1 MAPEVDK
8 QPKPA
13 RFKRLA
19 LIGVGL
25 IGSSIAR
32 ATKRADLADNIVGCA
47 RTPKTRDKA
56 LELGIVDAM
65 YEDPAEAVAGAD
77 LVIICSHLGSYVSVG
92 KAIAASL
99 APGAIVTDVG
109 SVKGCVARDLGPHIP
124 DGVHLVPGHPVSGSE
139 KSGPEAGFETL
150 FDDRWWILT
159 PDETADGA
167 AVQRLAAYVQA
178 LGSRVEIMAAERHD
192 LVLAITSHL
201 PHLIAYNIVST
212 ADDMETVTQGEV
224 VKYSAGGF
232 RDFTRIAASDPEFWR
247 DVFLNNR
254 DAVLETLGRFTED
267 LTALQ
272 RSIRWGE
279 GDELL
284 RVFSQS
290 RDIRQRIIQAGQDT
304 EAPNFGRQG
313 EASTEAD

>member
-1 MAPEVDK
+1 MASETDNASPHFD
-8 QPKPA
+8 
-13 RFKRLA
+13 RLA

-32 ATKRADLADNIVGCA
+32 AARRADLATTIVGCA
-47 RTPKTRDKA
+47 RTAKTRDKA
-56 LELGIVDAM
+56 MELGVVDAM
-65 YEDPAEAVAGAD
+65 YENPAEAVAGAD
-77 LVIICSHLGSYVSVG
+77 LVIVCSHLGSYATVG
-92 KAIAASL
+92 KAIASSL
-99 APGAIVTDVG
+99 MPGAIVSDVG

-124 DGVHLVPGHPVSGSE
+124 AGVHLIPGHPVSGSE
-139 KSGPEAGFETL
+139 KSGPEAGFAEL
-150 FDDRWWILT
+150 FDGRWWILT
-159 PDETADGA
+159 PGEEADA
-167 AVQRLAAYVQA
+167 QAVQRLTAFVQA
-178 LGSRVEIMAAERHD
+178 LGSRVEIMAASRHD

-201 PHLIAYNIVST
+201 PHLIAYNIVNT

-267 LTALQ
+267 LLALQ
-272 RSIRWGE
+272 RAIRWGE
-279 GDELL
+279 GDNLL
-284 RVFSQS
+284 RQFSQA

-304 EAPNFGRQG
+304 DAPDFGRRPGQPVKP
-313 EASTEAD
+313 D

>member
-1 MAPEVDK
+1 MATDTDTNTGIPH
-8 QPKPA
+8 
-13 RFKRLA
+13 FKRMA

-25 IGSSIAR
+25 IGSSIALAARR
-32 ATKRADLADNIVGCA
+32 ANLVDSIVGCA
-47 RTPKTRDKA
+47 RTERTREKA

-65 YEDPAEAVAGAD
+65 FEDAGETVAGAD
-77 LVIICSHLGSYVSVG
+77 LVIICSHLGSYPSVG
-92 KAIAASL
+92 KAMSGHL

-109 SVKGCVARDLGPHIP
+109 SVKGCVARDLEPYIPH
-124 DGVHLVPGHPVSGSE
+124 GVHLVPGHPVSGSE

-159 PDETADGA
+159 PNANADQDVVRTLTAF
-167 AVQRLAAYVQA
+167 VKA
-178 LGSRVEIMAAERHD
+178 LGSQVEIMDAGRHD

-201 PHLIAYNIVST
+201 PHLIAYNIVSM

-224 VKYSAGGF
+224 VKFSAGGF

-267 LTALQ
+267 LIALQ
-272 RSIRWGE
+272 RAIRWGQ
-279 GDELL
+279 GDNLL
-284 RVFSQS
+284 RQFSNS

-304 EAPNFGRQG
+304 DAPDFGRRTDHG
-313 EASTEAD
+313 LDAE

>member
-1 MAPEVDK
+1 MATDTDRNTEFPH
-8 QPKPA
+8 
-13 RFKRLA
+13 FKRMA

-25 IGSSIAR
+25 IGSSIAL
-32 ATKRADLADNIVGCA
+32 AAKRANLVDSIVGCA
-47 RTPKTRDKA
+47 RTERTREKA

-65 YEDPAEAVAGAD
+65 FEDAGETVAGAD
-77 LVIICSHLGSYVSVG
+77 LVIICSHLGSYPSVG
-92 KAIAASL
+92 KAMSSHL

-124 DGVHLVPGHPVSGSE
+124 HGVHLVPGHPVSGSE

-159 PDETADGA
+159 PDADA
-167 AVQRLAAYVQA
+167 DQDAVRTLAAFVKA
-178 LGSRVEIMAAERHD
+178 LGSQVEIMDAGRHD

-201 PHLIAYNIVST
+201 PHLIAYNIVNT
-212 ADDMETVTQGEV
+212 ADDMESVTQGEV
-224 VKYSAGGF
+224 VKFSAGGF

-267 LTALQ
+267 LIALQ
-272 RSIRWGE
+272 RAIRWGQ
-279 GDELL
+279 GDNLL
-284 RVFSQS
+284 RLFSNS

-304 EAPNFGRQG
+304 DAPDFGRRTDHG
-313 EASTEAD
+313 LDAE

>member
-1 MAPEVDK
+1 MATDTDRYTEFPH
-8 QPKPA
+8 
-13 RFKRLA
+13 FKRMA

-25 IGSSIAR
+25 IGSSVAL
-32 ATKRADLADNIVGCA
+32 AAKRANLVDRIVGCA
-47 RTPKTRDKA
+47 RTERTREKA
-56 LELGIVDAM
+56 LGLGIVDAM
-65 YEDPAEAVAGAD
+65 FEDAGETVAGAD
-77 LVIICSHLGSYVSVG
+77 LVIICSHLGSYPSIG
-92 KAIAASL
+92 KAMSSHL

-124 DGVHLVPGHPVSGSE
+124 QGVHLVPGHPVSGSE
-139 KSGPEAGFETL
+139 KSGPEAGFEAL

-159 PDETADGA
+159 PGADA
-167 AVQRLAAYVQA
+167 DQDAVRTLAAFVKA
-178 LGSRVEIMAAERHD
+178 LGSQVEIMDAGRHD

-212 ADDMETVTQGEV
+212 ADDMESVTQGEV
-224 VKYSAGGF
+224 VKFSAGGF

-267 LTALQ
+267 LIALQ
-272 RSIRWGE
+272 RSIRWGQ
-279 GDELL
+279 GDNLL
-284 RVFSQS
+284 RVFSNS

-304 EAPNFGRQG
+304 DAPDFGRRTDHG
-313 EASTEAD
+313 LDAE

>member
-13 RFKRLA
+13 RFERLA

-267 LTALQ
+267 LIALQ

>member
-1 MAPEVDK
+1 MATDTDRNTEFPH
-8 QPKPA
+8 
-13 RFKRLA
+13 FKRMA

-25 IGSSIAR
+25 IGSSIAL
-32 ATKRADLADNIVGCA
+32 AAKRANLVDSIVGCA
-47 RTPKTRDKA
+47 RTEWTCEKA
-56 LELGIVDAM
+56 LELGIVEAMFADAG
-65 YEDPAEAVAGAD
+65 ETVAGAD
-77 LVIICSHLGSYVSVG
+77 LVIICSHLGSYPSVG
-92 KAIAASL
+92 EAMSSHL

-124 DGVHLVPGHPVSGSE
+124 HGVHLVPGHPVSGSE

-159 PDETADGA
+159 PDADA
-167 AVQRLAAYVQA
+167 DQDVVRTLAAFVKA
-178 LGSRVEIMAAERHD
+178 LGSQVEIMDAGRHD

-201 PHLIAYNIVST
+201 PHLIAYNIVNT
-212 ADDMETVTQGEV
+212 ADDMESVTQGEV
-224 VKYSAGGF
+224 VKFSAGGF

-267 LTALQ
+267 LIALQ
-272 RSIRWGE
+272 RAIRWGQ
-279 GDELL
+279 GDNLL
-284 RVFSQS
+284 RLFSNS

-304 EAPNFGRQG
+304 DAPDFGRRTDHG
-313 EASTEAD
+313 LDAE

>member
-1 MAPEVDK
+1 MTSEDP
-8 QPKPA
+8 PPH
-13 RFKRLA
+13 FKRLA

-25 IGSSIAR
+25 IGSSIAL
-32 ATKRADLADNIVGCA
+32 AAKRAGLVDSIVGCA
-47 RTPKTRDKA
+47 RSQATRDKA
-56 LELGIVDAM
+56 VELGIVEAM
-65 YEDPAEAVAGAD
+65 HEDPAETVAGAD
-77 LVIICSHLGSYVSVG
+77 LVIVCTHLGSYG
-92 KAIAASL
+92 AIGEAMAPGL
-99 APGAIVTDVG
+99 AQGAIVTDVG

-159 PDETADGA
+159 PGEDADQASVKTLTAF
-167 AVQRLAAYVQA
+167 VQA
-178 LGSRVEIMAAERHD
+178 LGSRVEIMDAKRHD

-201 PHLIAYNIVST
+201 PHLIAYNIVGT

-254 DAVLETLGRFTED
+254 EAVLETLGRFTED
-267 LTALQ
+267 LIALQ
-272 RSIRWGE
+272 RAIRWGQ
-279 GDELL
+279 GDNLL
-284 RVFSQS
+284 RLFTNS
-290 RDIRQRIIQAGQDT
+290 RDIRHRIIAAGQDT
-304 EAPNFGRQG
+304 DAPDFGRRA
-313 EASTEAD
+313 EPPSESDEM

>member
-56 LELGIVDAM
+56 MELGIVDAM

-267 LTALQ
+267 LIALQ

>member
-1 MAPEVDK
+1 MSPNTEAPH
-8 QPKPA
+8 
-13 RFKRLA
+13 FKRLA

-25 IGSSIAR
+25 IGSSIAL
-32 ATKRADLADNIVGCA
+32 AAKRAGLVDSIVGCA
-47 RTPKTRDKA
+47 RSQATRDKA
-56 LELGIVDAM
+56 VELGIVEAM
-65 YEDPAEAVAGAD
+65 HEDPAETVAGAD
-77 LVIICSHLGSYVSVG
+77 LVIVCTHLGSYGAIG
-92 KAIAASL
+92 KAMAPGL
-99 APGAIVTDVG
+99 AQGAIVTDVG

-159 PDETADGA
+159 PGEDADQASVKTLTAF
-167 AVQRLAAYVQA
+167 VQA
-178 LGSRVEIMAAERHD
+178 LGSRVEIMDAKRHD

-201 PHLIAYNIVST
+201 PHLIAYNIVGT

-254 DAVLETLGRFTED
+254 EAVLETLGRFTED
-267 LTALQ
+267 LIALQ
-272 RSIRWGE
+272 RAIRWGQ
-279 GDELL
+279 GDNLL
-284 RVFSQS
+284 RLFTNS
-290 RDIRQRIIQAGQDT
+290 RDIRHRIIAAGQDT
-304 EAPNFGRQG
+304 DAPDFGRRA
-313 EASTEAD
+313 EPPSESDEM

>member
-1 MAPEVDK
+1 MHQKEN
-8 QPKPA
+8 QLQH
-13 RFKRLA
+13 FKRLA

-25 IGSSIAR
+25 IGSSIAL
-32 ATKRADLADNIVGCA
+32 AAKRAGLVDSIVGCA
-47 RTPKTRDKA
+47 RSQATRDKA
-56 LELGIVDAM
+56 VELGIVEAM
-65 YEDPAEAVAGAD
+65 HEDPAETVAGAD
-77 LVIICSHLGSYVSVG
+77 LVIVCTHLGSYGAIG
-92 KAIAASL
+92 KAMAPGL
-99 APGAIVTDVG
+99 AQGAIVTDVG

-159 PDETADGA
+159 PGEGADQASVETLTAF
-167 AVQRLAAYVQA
+167 VQA
-178 LGSRVEIMAAERHD
+178 LGSRVEIMDAKRHD

-201 PHLIAYNIVST
+201 PHLIAYNIVGT

-254 DAVLETLGRFTED
+254 EAVLETLGRFTED
-267 LTALQ
+267 LIALQ
-272 RSIRWGE
+272 RAIRWGQ
-279 GDELL
+279 GDNLL
-284 RVFSQS
+284 RLFTNS
-290 RDIRQRIIQAGQDT
+290 RDIRHRIIAAGQDT
-304 EAPNFGRQG
+304 DAPDFGRRA
-313 EASTEAD
+313 EPTSEPD

>member
-232 RDFTRIAASDPEFWR
+232 RAFTRIAASDPEFWR

-267 LTALQ
+267 LIALQ

>member
-1 MAPEVDK
+1 MATDTGRYTEFPH
-8 QPKPA
+8 
-13 RFKRLA
+13 FKRMA

-25 IGSSIAR
+25 IGSSIAL
-32 ATKRADLADNIVGCA
+32 AAKRANLVDSIVGCA
-47 RTPKTRDKA
+47 RTERTREKA

-65 YEDPAEAVAGAD
+65 FGDAGETVAGAD
-77 LVIICSHLGSYVSVG
+77 LVIICSHLGSYPSVG
-92 KAIAASL
+92 EAMSSHL

-124 DGVHLVPGHPVSGSE
+124 QGVHLVPGHPVSGSE

-159 PDETADGA
+159 PGVDADQD
-167 AVQRLAAYVQA
+167 AVRTLAAFVKA
-178 LGSRVEIMAAERHD
+178 LGSQVEIMDAGRHD

-212 ADDMETVTQGEV
+212 ADDMESVTQGEV
-224 VKYSAGGF
+224 VKFSAGGF
-232 RDFTRIAASDPEFWR
+232 RDFTRIAASAPEFWR

-267 LTALQ
+267 LIALQ
-272 RSIRWGE
+272 RAIRWGQ
-279 GDELL
+279 GDHLL
-284 RVFSQS
+284 RLFSNS

-304 EAPNFGRQG
+304 DAPDFGRRTDHRLDV
-313 EASTEAD
+313 E

>member
-1 MAPEVDK
+1 MATDTDTNTEIPH
-8 QPKPA
+8 
-13 RFKRLA
+13 FKRMA

-25 IGSSIAR
+25 IGSSIAL
-32 ATKRADLADNIVGCA
+32 AAKRANLVDSIVGCA
-47 RTPKTRDKA
+47 RTERTREKA

-65 YEDPAEAVAGAD
+65 FEDAGETVAGAD
-77 LVIICSHLGSYVSVG
+77 LVIICSHLGSYPSVG
-92 KAIAASL
+92 KAMSSHL

-124 DGVHLVPGHPVSGSE
+124 HGVHLVPGHPVSGSE

-159 PDETADGA
+159 PDADADQDIVRTLTAF
-167 AVQRLAAYVQA
+167 VKA
-178 LGSRVEIMAAERHD
+178 LGSQVEIMDAGRHD

-201 PHLIAYNIVST
+201 PHLIAYNIVSM

-224 VKYSAGGF
+224 VKFSAGGF

-267 LTALQ
+267 LIALQ
-272 RSIRWGE
+272 RAIRWGQ
-279 GDELL
+279 GDNLL
-284 RVFSQS
+284 RLFSNS

-304 EAPNFGRQG
+304 DAPDFGRRTDHG
-313 EASTEAD
+313 LDAE